1 MTRSETH
8 FPISNVKNQLR
19 IWSQVIQPQLP
30 NLKKNVAAI
39 CTYGFTRT
47 LRNVIEHA
55 KTATEVTL
63 CCSQGANIC
72 LSIEDNGT
80 GISHGFN
87 KDFTFDS
94 DIQSL
99 SKMFDR
105 FIVES
110 GEVRVTFELDNY
122 IVEPVAPRNGT
133 LFVMEIAH
141 DSDRTTKEVFGDI
154 QE

>member
-1 MTRSETH
+1 MTKFETR
-8 FPISNVKNQLR
+8 FPISNVKNELR

-63 CCSQGANIC
+63 CCSQGTNIC

-80 GISHGFN
+80 DISHGLN

-94 DIQSL
+94 DIPFL
-99 SKMFDR
+99 SKMFDH

-110 GEVRVTFELDNY
+110 GDVRITFEQGNC
-122 IVEPVAPRNGT
+122 IVEPAAPRNGT
-133 LFVMEIAH
+133 LFIMEIAQ
-141 DSDRTTKEVFGDI
+141 DSDRSIKAVFA
-154 QE
+154 EF